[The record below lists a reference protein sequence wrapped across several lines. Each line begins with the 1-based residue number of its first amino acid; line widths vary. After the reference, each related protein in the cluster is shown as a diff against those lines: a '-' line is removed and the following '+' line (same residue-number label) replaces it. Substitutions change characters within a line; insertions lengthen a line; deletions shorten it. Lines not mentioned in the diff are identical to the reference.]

1 MRVLIVE
8 DDFLSRNILRDLV
21 SEYGVCDLA
30 VDGEEAIMAFDLA
43 WEDGAP
49 YDLIFMDIMMPGT
62 NGLEAVKRIRAM
74 EKERGINGRR
84 ESKIVMTTALGDP
97 KTVFE
102 AYNKGGATSY
112 VTKPITRDKVA
123 TEYQGRPDRLI
134 CLSQRGVRRVRG
146 HP

>member
-74 EKERGINGRR
+74 EKERGINGQR

-102 AYNKGGATSY
+102 AYNQGGATSY
-112 VTKPITRDKVA
+112 VIKPITREKVA
-123 TEYQGRPDRLI
+123 AEVRKAGLI
-134 CLSQRGVRRVRG
+134 G
-146 HP
+146 

>member
-21 SEYGVCDLA
+21 SSYGVCDVA
-30 VDGEEAIMAFDLA
+30 VDGEEAIMAYDLA

-49 YDLIFMDIMMPGT
+49 YDLIFMDIQMPGV

-74 EKERGINGRR
+74 EKERGIGSEG
-84 ESKIVMTTALGDP
+84 ESKIIMTTALGDP

-102 AYNKGGATSY
+102 AFNQCGATAY
-112 VTKPITRDKVA
+112 VVKPISREKVL
-123 TEYQGRPDRLI
+123 TEVRNAGLI
-134 CLSQRGVRRVRG
+134 D
-146 HP
+146 